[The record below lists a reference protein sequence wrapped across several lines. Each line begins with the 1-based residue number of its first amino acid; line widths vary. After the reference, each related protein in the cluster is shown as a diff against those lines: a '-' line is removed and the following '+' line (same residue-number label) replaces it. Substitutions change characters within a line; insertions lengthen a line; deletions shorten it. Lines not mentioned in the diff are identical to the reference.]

1 MKPVDADELSLD
13 IIGVILLEC
22 RAAGLPDEAAE
33 AIERAV
39 RAQFGGQR
47 LFIPKKK
54 RHPSAAQR
62 EKIYQAGLTDMSTE
76 EITKKFKIGR
86 TALYELMKRR
96 P

>member
-1 MKPVDADELSLD
+1 MKPVDAEELSLD

-22 RAAGLPDEAAE
+22 RAAGLPDDTAE

-47 LFIPKKK
+47 LFIPKTK
-54 RHPSAAQR
+54 RHPSPALR
-62 EKIYQAGLTDMSTE
+62 EQIYQAGLSNMSTE

-86 TALYELMKRR
+86 ASLYRLMKR
-96 P
+96 PP